1 MLTSFTNWPISRRNL
16 LRGCAFTG
24 LATALSSARGLGQ
37 EHTSQGPR
45 HCEEGPPPRTPA
57 QALQALT
64 TGNERWAT
72 CTQCHPREDLA
83 RRKSVVNGQ
92 SPFAAILS
100 CSDSRVPPELVFDQ
114 GIGDLFVARVAG
126 NCAGGTLTESLYY
139 GTKEQYLG
147 ALVLFVL
154 GHSDCGAVKA
164 AIQGKGV
171 PGQISSLFPHM
182 QAAVDAAGP
191 DTDATTKANAKYQAR
206 LLRESS
212 TVISEMAKDGKIKVI
227 GAYYDLGSGAVTLL
241 E

>member
-24 LATALSSARGLGQ
+24 LATALSPARGLRCQ
-37 EHTSQGPR
+37 VS
-45 HCEEGPPPRTPA
+45 PPPETPA

-64 TGNERWAT
+64 NGNERWAT
-72 CTQCHPREDLA
+72 CTQCHPHEDLA
-83 RRKSVVNGQ
+83 RRMSVVNGQ
-92 SPFAAILS
+92 NPFAAILS

-147 ALVLFVL
+147 ALMLFVL

-164 AIQGKGV
+164 AIASYPGRTFEFAELIYPAVAAAISLGGNPNDLKTFIPLVTEQNVILGVQILKEDPELQGLLITGGV
-171 PGQISSLFPHM
+171 
-182 QAAVDAAGP
+182 
-191 DTDATTKANAKYQAR
+191 
-206 LLRESS
+206 
-212 TVISEMAKDGKIKVI
+212 
-227 GAYYDLGSGAVTLL
+227 YDLATSQVNIPEVLIQ
-241 E
+241 